1 MASNLDTLV
10 TVFGGSGFLGR
21 HVVRALCKRDYR
33 IRIAVRRPELAFHL
47 QPIGRVGQIHA
58 VQANLRYPASVEAA
72 MRGSSVAI
80 NLVGIL
86 AEGGAQ
92 TFDAV
97 QARGAET
104 VAKAAQ
110 AAGSRMVHVSA
121 IGANEESPSRY
132 ARAKAAGEQAVL
144 SAVPSATIMR
154 PSVVFGP
161 EDQFTNRFAA
171 LAQMSPMLPLIG
183 GGKTRMQPVYVGDV
197 ATAVAD
203 AVDGKAKAGATYE
216 LGGPEVLTMREIME
230 IIMKIT
236 GRDRALV
243 SLPFGLAKLQAL
255 FLQFAPGPLKLT
267 PDQVALLRSDN
278 VVSGESRRFHP
289 RSPRHHA
296 GFGVSDRA
304 AVSLAFSP
312 DGTVSAEKRV
322 SRALAAGELPSHRQ
336 RDQAERADDHT
347 PPGEQ
352 RKAVAGDVI
361 QKRLHHDDRSDKRY
375 HEADRDD
382 AEMIGRH
389 VGAVLVKIVNER
401 ADHGRD
407 REEERKLRG
416 RAFLGTQQHRRDDAG
431 AGARHARDHG
441 EALRNTNPEVHQQGE
456 ARGVILARLE
466 IELIDTEK
474 DRAADDQRKA
484 YHPWIEQDP
493 LDVFSG
499 NQANDHRRQKR
510 HQHPDD
516 KAPIV
521 GIGKHAKRDPPQFC
535 EIDHDD
541 RENRAELNQDNKTV
555 PETALTETEEA
566 FRQQQMAGRGN
577 GQKFRDPLDD
587 AENHRPHCIRHHDM
601 VRYDRYRLKA
611 GFFSPIRFRA
621 AIGKSA
627 KTQVASFPGLGTL
640 RRFPRGRRFV
650 KEPASFA

>member
-1 MASNLDTLV
+1 
-10 TVFGGSGFLGR
+10 
-21 HVVRALCKRDYR
+21 VVRALCKRDYR

-278 VVSGESRRFHP
+278 VVSDAAKA
-289 RSPRHHA
+289 A
-296 GFGVSDRA
+296 GFTLEG
-304 AVSLAFSP
+304 LGITP
-312 DGTVSAEKRV
+312 DSVEAIAPQYLWRFRSTG
-322 SRALAAGELPSHRQ
+322 Q
-336 RDQAERADDHT
+336 F
-347 PPGEQ
+347 Q
-352 RKAVAGDVI
+352 RKNA
-361 QKRLHHDDRSDKRY
+361 
-375 HEADRDD
+375 
-382 AEMIGRH
+382 
-389 VGAVLVKIVNER
+389 
-401 ADHGRD
+401 
-407 REEERKLRG
+407 
-416 RAFLGTQQHRRDDAG
+416 
-431 AGARHARDHG
+431 
-441 EALRNTNPEVHQQGE
+441 
-456 ARGVILARLE
+456 
-466 IELIDTEK
+466 
-474 DRAADDQRKA
+474 
-484 YHPWIEQDP
+484 
-493 LDVFSG
+493 
-499 NQANDHRRQKR
+499 
-510 HQHPDD
+510 
-516 KAPIV
+516 
-521 GIGKHAKRDPPQFC
+521 
-535 EIDHDD
+535 
-541 RENRAELNQDNKTV
+541 
-555 PETALTETEEA
+555 
-566 FRQQQMAGRGN
+566 
-577 GQKFRDPLDD
+577 
-587 AENHRPHCIRHHDM
+587 
-601 VRYDRYRLKA
+601 
-611 GFFSPIRFRA
+611 
-621 AIGKSA
+621 
-627 KTQVASFPGLGTL
+627 
-640 RRFPRGRRFV
+640 
-650 KEPASFA
+650 